1 MSDIASSNEAPN
13 IDQYRDL
20 AWGAEQL
27 LRIFL
32 FRPFSIE
39 QRKRIYSMGSIQIL
53 KRSAH
58 AVIEG
63 EPSRGLF
70 IILTGQ
76 LSVYKRDPMS
86 NDSHRLASLK
96 AGDSFGELSLFDQ
109 SPRSATVS
117 ADTPS
122 FLFALE
128 ANTFEAYLQREGD
141 AVKALFYKNCAAVL
155 SEKLRILN
163 ADYIASQQL
172 LWKYAL
178 RRDNA

>member
-1 MSDIASSNEAPN
+1 MNDIAPNHEAAN

-20 AWGAEQL
+20 NWGAEQL

-32 FRPFSIE
+32 FKPFTVE
-39 QRKRIYSMGSIQIL
+39 QRKRIYSMGSIQII

-63 EPSRGLF
+63 EPTRGLF
-70 IILTGQ
+70 IILSGQ

-86 NDSHRLASLK
+86 NESHRLASLK
-96 AGDSFGELSLFDQ
+96 SGDSFGELSLFDQ
-109 SPRSATVS
+109 APRSATVS
-117 ADTPS
+117 AESPS

-128 ANTFEAYLQREGD
+128 AQAFEAFLQKEGD
-141 AVKALFYKNCAAVL
+141 AVKSSFYRNCAAVL

-163 ADYIASQQL
+163 SDYIASQQL
-172 LWKYAL
+172 IWKYAL
-178 RRDNA
+178 RKA

>member
-1 MSDIASSNEAPN
+1 MNVPVSSSEAPN

-20 AWGAEQL
+20 NWGADQL

-32 FRPFSIE
+32 FKPFNLD
-39 QRKRIYSMGSIQIL
+39 QRKRIYSMGSIQII
-53 KRSAH
+53 KKSAH

-63 EPSRGLF
+63 EPTRGLF
-70 IILTGQ
+70 IILSGQ

-86 NDSHRLASLK
+86 NESHRLASLK

-117 ADTPS
+117 AESPAFLFSLEAESFES
-122 FLFALE
+122 FLHK
-128 ANTFEAYLQREGD
+128 EGE
-141 AVKALFYKNCAAVL
+141 AVKAYFYRSCAAVL

-163 ADYIASQQL
+163 ADYITSQQL

-178 RRDNA
+178 RRDTP